1 MISEAK
7 QALEQLLSSLGESSA
22 FAASGSFSPV
32 SPGLEVAGIGPIGV
46 PISEAEAR
54 RLITRATQ
62 APYGRGEETIID
74 TGVRRVWQI
83 DPSNF
88 SLQNPEWAAYLA
100 SIVEAVKNQFANES
114 PVTAELYKLLI
125 YEEGSFFS
133 LHRDTEKTSG
143 MFATLVVGLPSRH
156 EGGTLIVKQNGCSQ
170 VFDFGG
176 PDSDTRTHYVAFY
189 ADCQHEIAPVTEGHR
204 VCFVYNLAFT
214 GDTVASTHQASL
226 VEPAALLL
234 KRLLTDPKSNL
245 DKIAIPLQHHYTEAG
260 LNPRQ
265 LKGVDRIQAD
275 VVVNA
280 AALLNYPCHLALV
293 SLQQTSA
300 ADEANWDGSEG
311 EIPVSEMGEI
321 YDEQLSLDC
330 WVDAEGQ
337 AQPFGKLS
345 LERDEVLTLAGKEGW
360 SIRQEI
366 REATGNQGVAMNRWY
381 RQAALVVW
389 PRTRHFKILSRGGQS
404 SAIPVLERILD
415 AGDTKA
421 ARAFATQI
429 IKQWKPLEK
438 VVDEYECDED
448 GESLAVDAYSRQMLP
463 LLTRIGNVPLAQK
476 FVRKILPQDHFGTE
490 GEALHQL
497 CERFGWEKFAEPLR
511 DFFENAN
518 QSETHVEH
526 LWAICRVLCVKPPE
540 MSEERRQVC
549 QSLVERLA
557 QTVEFAHSEVKDS
570 WGLGKTNRSGFLANV
585 VLSCAAVSAN
595 QLLDRFLELVLSDPL
610 GYDLY
615 DFLIPEVR
623 FLHAGLSECPQAR
636 VAAVRLLEHCTAILR
651 AATATP
657 VEAPDTPSQPPK
669 DWAREPKLECSCRA
683 CQFMNRVL
691 QDPKDSGGVYKF
703 SVKGRQHL
711 YQEIDKHR
719 CDMLR
724 CTVFSMGRYL
734 FECTKTLGALD
745 RRLKEFDRDSKLLAE
760 LESMARLD

>member
-1 MISEAK
+1 MISDTK
-7 QALEQLLSSLGESSA
+7 QALEQLLSSLGESNA
-22 FAASGSFSPV
+22 FAASGSLSPV
-32 SPGLEVAGIGPIGV
+32 SPGLEVAGIGLIGV
-46 PISEAEAR
+46 PISEADAR

-62 APYGRGEETIID
+62 APYGWGEETITD
-74 TGVRRVWQI
+74 TDVRRVWQI
-83 DPSNF
+83 DPSIF

-100 SIVEAVKNQFANES
+100 SIVEAVKHQFATES
-114 PVTAELYKLLI
+114 PVTTELYKLLV
-125 YEEGSFFS
+125 YEKGDFFS

-156 EGGTLIVKQNGCSQ
+156 EGGTLTVKQNGHSQ

-204 VCFVYNLAFT
+204 VCLVYNLAFT
-214 GDTVASTHQASL
+214 GDTLASTPKASL
-226 VEPAALLL
+226 VESAALLL
-234 KRLLTDPKSNL
+234 KGLLADPKSRL
-245 DKIAIPLQHHYTEAG
+245 DKVAIPLQHHYTEAG
-260 LNPRQ
+260 LDPRQ
-265 LKGVDRIQAD
+265 LKGVDRIQAN
-275 VVVNA
+275 VVMNA

-293 SLQQTSA
+293 SLRQTSA
-300 ADEANWDGSEG
+300 ADEADWDGSEG

-321 YDEQLSLDC
+321 YDEQFSLDC
-330 WVDAEGQ
+330 WFDAEAR
-337 AQPFGKLS
+337 AQPFGKIA
-345 LERDEVLTLAGKEGW
+345 LERDEVLTLDGKEGW
-360 SIRQEI
+360 SIRQDI
-366 REATGNQGVAMNRWY
+366 SGATGNQGVAMNRWY

-389 PRTRHFKILSRGGQS
+389 PRTRHFKILARGGQS

-429 IKQWKPLEK
+429 INQWRALEK

-448 GESLAVDAYSRQMLP
+448 GESLPVDSYSRQMVP
-463 LLTRIGNVPLAQK
+463 LLARIGNVPLAQK
-476 FVRKILPQDHFGTE
+476 FVRTILPQDHFGTE
-490 GEALHQL
+490 GEALRQL

-518 QSETHVEH
+518 HSETHVEH

-540 MSEERRQVC
+540 MSEVRRRVC

-557 QTVEFAHSEVKDS
+557 QAVEFAHSEVKES
-570 WGLGKTNRSGFLANV
+570 WRLGKTDRSGFLANV
-585 VLSCAAVSAN
+585 VLSFAAVSAN
-595 QLLDRFLELVLSDPL
+595 PHLDRFLELVLSDPL

-623 FLHAGLSECPQAR
+623 LLHAGVSECPQAR
-636 VAAVRLLEHCTAILR
+636 AAADRLLEHCTAILR
-651 AATATP
+651 EATAVP
-657 VEAPDTPSQPPK
+657 VEAPDTPPQPPK
-669 DWAREPKLECSCRA
+669 DWAREPKLECSCKV
-683 CQFMNRVL
+683 CQIMNGFL
-691 QDPKDSGGVYKF
+691 QDPKDRGGVYKF

-724 CTVFSMGRYL
+724 KTIFSSGRYL
-734 FECTKTLGALD
+734 FECTKTFGALD

-760 LESMARLD
+760 LESMARID